1 MSIPK
6 AKQESKILE
15 AHGDQRVDEF
25 YWLNQRENPEVRKYL
40 EQENAYY
47 KKETQHLE
55 GLTDNLFQEM
65 KSRIKEDDTSVP
77 YFLDGYWYQA
87 KFEKGKDYPIYTR
100 RKDHLDADEV
110 ILFDV
115 NQMAEAYDYYKLT
128 GISISPDNK
137 LAAFGVDNVSRREY
151 TIHIKNLE
159 TGEIL
164 DQKIE
169 KTTGSSCWASDNKTL
184 FYTRKD
190 PQTLRSHQI
199 FRHHLDQKDT
209 AEDELVY
216 QEDDATFNTYVFK
229 SKSRDFII
237 IGSSSTLQDEYRFIS
252 ADEPT
257 ADFQIIQERTS
268 NLEYSIAHYE
278 DYFYILTNKDAASN
292 FRLMRTPIDK
302 TGAEHWEDVIS
313 HRDDVLLE
321 DADIFKNYL
330 VLTERF
336 NGLTRLRVL
345 TWDLSEDYFVPI
357 SSETYT
363 LGTSSNPDFETD
375 ILRFVYSS
383 LTTPT
388 SVIDFNMKDRT
399 EKLMK
404 QSEVLDPNFKP
415 SNYIAERAWATAA
428 DGAKIPMSIVYKK
441 GIQRDG
447 QNPLLQYGYGSYG
460 HTVDPHFSSTRL
472 SLLDRGFV
480 FVIAHIRGSEYL
492 GRQWYEEGKLLKKKN
507 TFTDFIAVSEYL
519 IEHLYTSPENLY
531 AMGGSAGG
539 LLVGAVMNLRPD
551 LYHGVIAA
559 VPFVDVVTTML
570 DDSIPL
576 TTGEYDEW
584 GNPNDEEYYHYMK
597 SYSPY
602 DNIKNCKY
610 PNLLV
615 TTGFYDSQVQ
625 YWEPAKWVARL
636 RLQNNNTNKV
646 YLETNM
652 KTGHGGASG
661 RFEALKE
668 LAKEYAFI
676 FELAGISE

>member
-15 AHGDQRVDEF
+15 AHGDQRHDEF

-40 EQENAYY
+40 EEENAYY

-55 GLTDNLFQEM
+55 DFTEDLFQEM
-65 KSRIKEDDTSVP
+65 KSRIKEDDSSVP

-100 RKDHLDADEV
+100 RKDHIDAEEK

-115 NQMAEAYDYYKLT
+115 NQMAEGFDYYKLL

-151 TIHIKNLE
+151 TIHIKDIE
-159 TGEIL
+159 TGEVL

-199 FRHHLDQKDT
+199 YKHHLDQNNT
-209 AEDELVY
+209 EDELVY

-252 ADEPT
+252 ANEPN
-257 ADFQIIQERTS
+257 ADFKIIQKRTS
-268 NLEYSIAHYE
+268 NLEYSVAHYE
-278 DYFYILTNKDAASN
+278 DYFYILTNKGGASN

-302 TGAEHWEDVIS
+302 TEVEHWEDVIS

-345 TWDLSEDYFVPI
+345 SWDLSEDYFVPI

-375 ILRFVYSS
+375 ILRYVYSS

-388 SVIDFNMKDRT
+388 SVIDFNMKDQT
-399 EKLMK
+399 EVVMK
-404 QSEVLDPNFKP
+404 QSEVLDPDFKA

-428 DGAKIPMSIVYKK
+428 DGVKIPMSIVYKK

-447 QNPLLQYGYGSYG
+447 KNPLLQYGYGSYG
-460 HTVDPHFSSTRL
+460 HTVDPYFSSTRL

-492 GRQWYEEGKLLKKKN
+492 GRQWYEDGKLLKKKN
-507 TFTDFIAVSEYL
+507 TFSDFIAVSEYL
-519 IEHLYTSPENLY
+519 IEHLYTSPEHLY

-539 LLVGAVMNLRPD
+539 LLVGAVMNTRPD
-551 LYHGVIAA
+551 LYHGMIAA

-584 GNPNDEEYYHYMK
+584 GNPNDAQYYHYIK

-602 DNIKNCKY
+602 DNIKDCQY
-610 PNLLV
+610 PHLLV

-636 RLQNNNTNKV
+636 RLQKNNTNKV

-676 FELAGISE
+676 FELAGILK

>member
-15 AHGDQRVDEF
+15 AHGDQRHDEF
-25 YWLNQRENPEVRKYL
+25 YWLNQRENPEVRTYL
-40 EQENAYY
+40 EEENAYY

-55 GLTDNLFQEM
+55 DFTQDLFQEM
-65 KSRIKEDDTSVP
+65 KSRIKEDDSSVP

-100 RKDHLDADEV
+100 RKDHIDAEEK

-115 NQMAEAYDYYKLT
+115 NQMAEGFDYYKLS

-151 TIHIKNLE
+151 TIHIKDIE

-199 FRHHLDQKDT
+199 YKHHLDQNNT
-209 AEDELVY
+209 EDELVY

-252 ADEPT
+252 ANEPG
-257 ADFQIIQERTS
+257 ANFKVIQERTS
-268 NLEYSIAHYE
+268 KLEYSVAHYE
-278 DYFYILTNKDAASN
+278 DYFYILTNKGGASN

-302 TGAEHWEDVIS
+302 TEVEHWEDVIS

-330 VLTERF
+330 VLTERYQ
-336 NGLTRLRVL
+336 GLTRLRVL
-345 TWDLSEDYFVPI
+345 SWDLSEDYFVPI

-375 ILRFVYSS
+375 TLRYVYSS

-388 SVIDFNMKDRT
+388 SVIDFNMKDQT
-399 EKLMK
+399 EVVMK
-404 QSEVLDPNFKP
+404 QSEVLDPNFKA
-415 SNYIAERAWATAA
+415 SNYIAERAWATSA
-428 DGAKIPMSIVYKK
+428 DGVKIPMSIVYKK

-447 QNPLLQYGYGSYG
+447 KNPLLQYGYGSYG

-492 GRQWYEEGKLLKKKN
+492 GRQWYEDGKLLKKKN
-507 TFTDFIAVSEYL
+507 TFSDFIAVSEYL

-539 LLVGAVMNLRPD
+539 LLVGAVMNMRPD
-551 LYHGVIAA
+551 FI
-559 VPFVDVVTTML
+559 
-570 DDSIPL
+570 SW
-576 TTGEYDEW
+576 YDCC
-584 GNPNDEEYYHYMK
+584 G
-597 SYSPY
+597 SF
-602 DNIKNCKY
+602 C
-610 PNLLV
+610 
-615 TTGFYDSQVQ
+615 
-625 YWEPAKWVARL
+625 
-636 RLQNNNTNKV
+636 
-646 YLETNM
+646 
-652 KTGHGGASG
+652 
-661 RFEALKE
+661 
-668 LAKEYAFI
+668 
-676 FELAGISE
+676 

>member
-6 AKQESKILE
+6 AKQESKVLE
-15 AHGDQRVDEF
+15 AHGDQRQDEF
-25 YWLNQRENPEVRKYL
+25 YWLNQRENPEVREYL
-40 EQENAYY
+40 EEENAYY
-47 KKETQHLE
+47 KKEIQHLE
-55 GLTDNLFQEM
+55 GFTEDLFQEM
-65 KSRIKEDDTSVP
+65 KSRIKEDDSSVP

-100 RKDHLDADEV
+100 RKDHIDAEEK

-115 NQMAEAYDYYKLT
+115 NQMAEGFDYYKLS

-151 TIHIKNLE
+151 TIHVKNIE

-190 PQTLRSHQI
+190 LQTLRSHQI
-199 FRHHLDQKDT
+199 YKHHLDQENT
-209 AEDELVY
+209 EDELVY

-252 ADEPT
+252 ANEPD
-257 ADFQIIQERTS
+257 ADFKVIQERTS
-268 NLEYSIAHYE
+268 KLEYSVAHYE
-278 DYFYILTNKDAASN
+278 DYFYILTNKDGASN
-292 FRLMRTPIDK
+292 FRLMRTPINK
-302 TGAEHWEDVIS
+302 TGVEHWEDVIS

-330 VLTERF
+330 VLTERYQ
-336 NGLTRLRVL
+336 GLTRLRVL
-345 TWDLSEDYFVPI
+345 SWDLSVDYFVPI

-375 ILRFVYSS
+375 TLRYVYSS

-388 SVIDFNMKDRT
+388 SVIDFNMKDQT
-399 EKLMK
+399 EVVMK
-404 QSEVLDPNFKP
+404 QSEVLDSNFKA

-428 DGAKIPMSIVYKK
+428 DGEKIPMSIVYKK

-447 QNPLLQYGYGSYG
+447 KNPLLQYGYGSYG
-460 HTVDPHFSSTRL
+460 HTVDPYFSSTRL

-492 GRQWYEEGKLLKKKN
+492 GRQWYEDGKLLKKKN
-507 TFTDFIAVSEYL
+507 TFSDFIAVSEYL
-519 IEHLYTSPENLY
+519 IEHLYTSPVCLY

-539 LLVGAVMNLRPD
+539 LLVGAVMNMRPD
-551 LYHGVIAA
+551 LYHGMIAA

-584 GNPNDEEYYHYMK
+584 GNPNDAQYYHYIK

-602 DNIKNCKY
+602 DNVKNCEY
-610 PNLLV
+610 PHLLV

-636 RLQNNNTNKV
+636 RLQKNNTNKV

-676 FELAGISE
+676 FELAEISE

>member
-15 AHGDQRVDEF
+15 AHDDQRHDEF
-25 YWLNQRENPEVRKYL
+25 YWLNQRENPEVRTYL
-40 EQENAYY
+40 EEENAYY
-47 KKETQHLE
+47 KKETQQLE
-55 GLTDNLFQEM
+55 DFTQDLFQEM
-65 KSRIKEDDTSVP
+65 KSRIKEDDSSVP

-100 RKDHLDADEV
+100 RKDHIEAEEK

-115 NQMAEAYDYYKLT
+115 NQMAEGFDYYKLS

-151 TIHIKNLE
+151 TIHIKDIE

-199 FRHHLDQKDT
+199 YKHHLDQNNT
-209 AEDELVY
+209 EDELVY

-252 ADEPT
+252 ANKPN
-257 ADFQIIQERTS
+257 ADFKIIQKRTP
-268 NLEYSIAHYE
+268 NLEYSVAHYE
-278 DYFYILTNKDAASN
+278 DYFYILTNKGGASN

-302 TGAEHWEDVIS
+302 TEVEHWEDVIS

-345 TWDLSEDYFVPI
+345 SWDLSEDYFVPI

-375 ILRFVYSS
+375 TLRYVYSS

-388 SVIDFNMKDRT
+388 SVIDFNMKDQT
-399 EKLMK
+399 EVVMK
-404 QSEVLDPNFKP
+404 QSEVLDPNFKA

-428 DGAKIPMSIVYKK
+428 DGVKIPMSIVYKK

-447 QNPLLQYGYGSYG
+447 KNPLLQYGYGSYG

-492 GRQWYEEGKLLKKKN
+492 GRQWYEDGKLLKKKN
-507 TFTDFIAVSEYL
+507 TFSDFIAVSEYL
-519 IEHLYTSPENLY
+519 IEHLYTSPEHLY

-539 LLVGAVMNLRPD
+539 LLVGAVMNMRPD
-551 LYHGVIAA
+551 LYHGMIAA

-584 GNPNDEEYYHYMK
+584 GNPNDAQYYHYIK

-602 DNIKNCKY
+602 DNIKDCQY
-610 PNLLV
+610 PHLLV

-636 RLQNNNTNKV
+636 RLQKNNTNKV

-676 FELAGISE
+676 FELAGILK

>member
-6 AKQESKILE
+6 AKQESKVLE
-15 AHGDQRVDEF
+15 AHGDQRQDEF
-25 YWLNQRENPEVRKYL
+25 YWLNQRENPEVHEYL
-40 EQENAYY
+40 EEENAYY

-55 GLTDNLFQEM
+55 GFTEDLFQEM
-65 KSRIKEDDTSVP
+65 KSRIKEDDSSVP

-100 RKDHLDADEV
+100 RKDHIDAEEK

-115 NQMAEAYDYYKLT
+115 NKMAEGFDYYKLS

-151 TIHIKNLE
+151 TIHVKNIE

-199 FRHHLDQKDT
+199 YKHHLDQENT
-209 AEDELVY
+209 EDELVY
-216 QEDDATFNTYVFK
+216 QEDDATFNTFVFK

-252 ADEPT
+252 ANEPE
-257 ADFQIIQERTS
+257 ADFKVIQERTS
-268 NLEYSIAHYE
+268 KLEYSVAHYE
-278 DYFYILTNKDAASN
+278 DYFYILTNKDGASN
-292 FRLMRTPIDK
+292 FRLMRTPINK
-302 TGAEHWEDVIS
+302 TGVAHWEDVIS

-375 ILRFVYSS
+375 TLRYVYSS

-388 SVIDFNMKDRT
+388 SVIDFNMKDQT
-399 EKLMK
+399 EVVMK
-404 QSEVLDPNFKP
+404 QSEVLDSNFKA

-428 DGAKIPMSIVYKK
+428 DGVKIPMSIVYKK

-447 QNPLLQYGYGSYG
+447 KNPLLQYGYGSYG
-460 HTVDPHFSSTRL
+460 HTVDPYFSSTRL

-492 GRQWYEEGKLLKKKN
+492 GRQWYEDGKLLKKKN
-507 TFTDFIAVSEYL
+507 TFSDFIAVSEYL

-539 LLVGAVMNLRPD
+539 LLVGAVMNMRPD
-551 LYHGVIAA
+551 LYHGMIAA

-584 GNPNDEEYYHYMK
+584 GNPNDAQYYHYIK

-602 DNIKNCKY
+602 DNVKNCQY
-610 PNLLV
+610 PHLLV

-636 RLQNNNTNKV
+636 RLQKNNTNKV

-676 FELAGISE
+676 FELAEISE

>member
-15 AHGDQRVDEF
+15 AHGDQRHDEF

-40 EQENAYY
+40 EEENAYY

-55 GLTDNLFQEM
+55 DFTQDLFQEM
-65 KSRIKEDDTSVP
+65 KSRIKEDDSSVP

-100 RKDHLDADEV
+100 RKDHIDAEEK

-115 NQMAEAYDYYKLT
+115 NQMAEGFDYYKLS

-151 TIHIKNLE
+151 TIHIKDIE

-199 FRHHLDQKDT
+199 YKHHLDQNNT
-209 AEDELVY
+209 EDELVY

-252 ADEPT
+252 ANKPN
-257 ADFQIIQERTS
+257 ADFKIIQKRTP
-268 NLEYSIAHYE
+268 NLEYSVAHYE
-278 DYFYILTNKDAASN
+278 DYFYILTNKGGASN

-302 TGAEHWEDVIS
+302 TEVEHWEDVIS

-345 TWDLSEDYFVPI
+345 SWDLSEDYFVPI

-375 ILRFVYSS
+375 TLRYVYSS

-388 SVIDFNMKDRT
+388 SVIDFNMKDQT
-399 EKLMK
+399 EVVMK
-404 QSEVLDPNFKP
+404 QSEVLDPNFKA
-415 SNYIAERAWATAA
+415 SNYIAERAWATSA
-428 DGAKIPMSIVYKK
+428 DGVKIPMSIVYKK

-447 QNPLLQYGYGSYG
+447 KNPLLQYGYGSYG

-492 GRQWYEEGKLLKKKN
+492 GRQWYEDGKLLKKKN
-507 TFTDFIAVSEYL
+507 TFSDFIAVSEYL
-519 IEHLYTSPENLY
+519 IEHLYTSPEHLY

-539 LLVGAVMNLRPD
+539 LLVGAVMNMRPD
-551 LYHGVIAA
+551 LYHGMIAA

-584 GNPNDEEYYHYMK
+584 GNPNDAQYYHYIK

-602 DNIKNCKY
+602 DNIKDCQY
-610 PNLLV
+610 PHLLV

-636 RLQNNNTNKV
+636 RLQKNNTNKV

-676 FELAGISE
+676 FELAGILK

>member
-15 AHGDQRVDEF
+15 AHGDQRHDEF

-40 EQENAYY
+40 EEENAYY

-55 GLTDNLFQEM
+55 DFTQDLFQEM
-65 KSRIKEDDTSVP
+65 KSRIKEDDSSVP

-100 RKDHLDADEV
+100 RKDHIDAEEK

-115 NQMAEAYDYYKLT
+115 NQMAEGFDYYKLS

-151 TIHIKNLE
+151 TIHIKDIE

-199 FRHHLDQKDT
+199 YKHHLDQNNT
-209 AEDELVY
+209 EDELVY

-252 ADEPT
+252 ANKPN
-257 ADFQIIQERTS
+257 ADFKIIQKRTP
-268 NLEYSIAHYE
+268 NLEYSVAHYE
-278 DYFYILTNKDAASN
+278 DYFYILTNKGGASN

-302 TGAEHWEDVIS
+302 TEVEHWEDVIS

-345 TWDLSEDYFVPI
+345 SWDLSEDYFVPI

-375 ILRFVYSS
+375 TLRYVYSS

-388 SVIDFNMKDRT
+388 SVIDFNMKDQT
-399 EKLMK
+399 EVVMK
-404 QSEVLDPNFKP
+404 QSEVLDPDFKA

-428 DGAKIPMSIVYKK
+428 DGVKIPMSIVYKK

-447 QNPLLQYGYGSYG
+447 KNPLLQYGYGSYG
-460 HTVDPHFSSTRL
+460 HTVDPYFSSTRL

-492 GRQWYEEGKLLKKKN
+492 GRQWYEDGKLLKKKN
-507 TFTDFIAVSEYL
+507 TFSDFIAVSEYL
-519 IEHLYTSPENLY
+519 IEHLYTSPEHLY

-539 LLVGAVMNLRPD
+539 LLVGAVMNTRPD
-551 LYHGVIAA
+551 LYHGMIAA

-584 GNPNDEEYYHYMK
+584 GNPNDAQYYHYIK

-602 DNIKNCKY
+602 DNIKDCQY
-610 PNLLV
+610 PHLLV

-636 RLQNNNTNKV
+636 RLQKNNTNKV

-676 FELAGISE
+676 FELAGILK